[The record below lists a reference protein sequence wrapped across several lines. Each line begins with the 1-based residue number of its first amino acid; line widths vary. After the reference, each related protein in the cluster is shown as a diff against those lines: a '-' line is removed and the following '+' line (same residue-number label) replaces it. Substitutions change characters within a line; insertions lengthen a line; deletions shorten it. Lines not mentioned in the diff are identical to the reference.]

1 MKHPIGFCVQPRE
14 PEAASPIPAAQP
26 ETAAVPSVVRVY
38 FPERGRAYSYY
49 NDRFDLHEGD
59 VVYVSGKLA
68 GLLGR
73 VAAVDYNFRIRLA
86 DYERVIG
93 AADRNVRG
101 TFYVSGSHML
111 TLDHGALPYAQ
122 VRSWFFPPE
131 ADGEFVTGHG
141 PGPTYTLDFLDQV
154 SLPGETAGKG
164 HACYAEGRV
173 IYLSVDGTQ
182 GHAIVQG
189 STPYELTFTYTGGT
203 VSALTCT
210 CYETGLCK
218 HGAALLL
225 QLRETV
231 DFLREEH
238 EEAFAASD
246 RFAAVSKRIFSHFAM
261 DGSAGGCITLT

>member
-14 PEAASPIPAAQP
+14 PEAASPAPAAQP
-26 ETAAVPSVVRVY
+26 EAAAVPSVVRVY
-38 FPERGRAYSYY
+38 FPERDRAYSYY

-68 GLLGR
+68 GLLGH

-93 AADRNVRG
+93 VADRNVRG
-101 TFYVSGSHML
+101 TFYVFGSHML

-131 ADGEFVTGHG
+131 ADGEYAVGHG
-141 PGPTYTLDFLDQV
+141 PGPVYALEQL
-154 SLPGETAGKG
+154 SIPAGVAEKG
-164 HACYAEGRV
+164 HAYYMENRV

-189 STPYELTFTYTGGT
+189 SAPHELTFTYTGGT

-261 DGSAGGCITLT
+261 GGSAGGCITLT

>member
-1 MKHPIGFCVQPRE
+1 MKHPIGFCVQPE
-14 PEAASPIPAAQP
+14 APEAEVHAPAAQP

-38 FPERGRAYSYY
+38 FPERDRAYSYY
-49 NDRFDLHEGD
+49 NDRFDLHAGD

-86 DYERVIG
+86 DYEHVIG

-101 TFYVSGSHML
+101 TFYVFGSHML

-131 ADGEFVTGHG
+131 AEGEFVTGRG
-141 PGPTYTLDFLDQV
+141 PGPTYTLDFLDQMP
-154 SLPGETAGKG
+154 LPGETAGKG

-173 IYLSVDGTQ
+173 VYQSVDGTQ

-189 STPYELTFTYTGGT
+189 AVPHELTFTYTGGT

-261 DGSAGGCITLT
+261 DGSADGCITLT

>member
-1 MKHPIGFCVQPRE
+1 MKHPIGFFVQSKA
-14 PEAASPIPAAQP
+14 PEAASPTPAVQP
-26 ETAAVPSVVRVY
+26 EAAAVPSVVRVY
-38 FPERGRAYSYY
+38 FPERDRACSYY

-68 GLLGR
+68 
-73 VAAVDYNFRIRLA
+73 DYA
-86 DYERVIG
+86 RVIG

-101 TFYVSGSHML
+101 TFYMFGPPML

-141 PGPTYTLDFLDQV
+141 PGPTYTLDFLDQMP
-154 SLPGETAGKG
+154 LPGETAGKG

-173 IYLSVDGTQ
+173 VYLSVDGTQ

-189 STPYELTFTYTGGT
+189 TVPHELTFTYTGGT

>member
-1 MKHPIGFCVQPRE
+1 MKHPIGFCVQSKA
-14 PEAASPIPAAQP
+14 PEAASPTPAVQP

-38 FPERGRAYSYY
+38 FPERDRAYSYY

-68 GLLGR
+68 GLPGH

-101 TFYVSGSHML
+101 TFYVFGSHML

-141 PGPTYTLDFLDQV
+141 PGPTYTLDFLDQMP
-154 SLPGETAGKG
+154 LPGETAGKG
-164 HACYAEGRV
+164 HACY
-173 IYLSVDGTQ
+173 
-182 GHAIVQG
+182 VQG
-189 STPYELTFTYTGGT
+189 SAPHELTFTYTGGT

>member
-1 MKHPIGFCVQPRE
+1 MKHPIGFCVQPKA
-14 PEAASPIPAAQP
+14 PEAASPTPAAQP
-26 ETAAVPSVVRVY
+26 EAAAVPSVVRVY
-38 FPERGRAYSYY
+38 FPERDRAYSYY

-101 TFYVSGSHML
+101 TFYVFGSHML

-141 PGPTYTLDFLDQV
+141 PGPVYALEQL
-154 SLPGETAGKG
+154 SIPAGVAEKG
-164 HACYAEGRV
+164 HAYYMENRV
-173 IYLSVDGTQ
+173 IYLSVDGTA
-182 GHAIVQG
+182 GRAIVSG
-189 STPYELTFTYTGGT
+189 TVPYEITFTYADGS
-203 VSALTCT
+203 VSALTCG

-218 HGAALLL
+218 HGAAVLL
-225 QLRETV
+225 QLRET
-231 DFLREEH
+231 LEKIHEH
-238 EEAFAASD
+238 WPNALAED
-246 RFAAVSKRIFSHFAM
+246 GYFAAVSKSAFSFFTTSSSKPA
-261 DGSAGGCITLT
+261 SITLT

>member
-1 MKHPIGFCVQPRE
+1 MKHPIGFCVQPRA
-14 PEAASPIPAAQP
+14 PEAASPTPAAQP
-26 ETAAVPSVVRVY
+26 EAAAVPSVVRVY
-38 FPERGRAYSYY
+38 FPERDRAYSYY

-93 AADRNVRG
+93 AADQEPCAARFTCSARTCSRSITARCRMRRCAAGFSRRRRTGSLSPATAPDRRTRWTFSIRCPCRRDRRQGTRLLCRG
-101 TFYVSGSHML
+101 AGGLPVGRRHAGAHHRAG
-111 TLDHGALPYAQ
+111 HGAARAHVHL
-122 VRSWFFPPE
+122 
-131 ADGEFVTGHG
+131 H
-141 PGPTYTLDFLDQV
+141 
-154 SLPGETAGKG
+154 
-164 HACYAEGRV
+164 
-173 IYLSVDGTQ
+173 
-182 GHAIVQG
+182 
-189 STPYELTFTYTGGT
+189 GGT

-246 RFAAVSKRIFSHFAM
+246 RFAAVSKHVFSHFAM

>member
-1 MKHPIGFCVQPRE
+1 MKHPIGFCVQSRA
-14 PEAASPIPAAQP
+14 PEAASPTPAAQP
-26 ETAAVPSVVRVY
+26 EAAAVPSVVRVY
-38 FPERGRAYSYY
+38 FPERSRAFSYY

-101 TFYVSGSHML
+101 TFYVFGSHML

-141 PGPTYTLDFLDQV
+141 PGPTYTLDFLDQMP
-154 SLPGETAGKG
+154 LPGETADKG

-173 IYLSVDGTQ
+173 VYLSVDGTQ

-225 QLRETV
+225 QLRET
-231 DFLREEH
+231 LEKIHEH
-238 EEAFAASD
+238 WPDALAED
-246 RFAAVSKRIFSHFAM
+246 GYFAAVSKSAFSFFTTSSSKPA
-261 DGSAGGCITLT
+261 SITLT

>member
-1 MKHPIGFCVQPRE
+1 MQPRA
-14 PEAASPIPAAQP
+14 PEAASPTPAAQP
-26 ETAAVPSVVRVY
+26 EAAAVPSVVRVY
-38 FPERGRAYSYY
+38 FPERDRAYSYY

-101 TFYVSGSHML
+101 TFYVFGTHML
-111 TLDHGALPYAQ
+111 TLGHGALPYAQ
-122 VRSWFFPPE
+122 VRSWFFRRRP
-131 ADGEFVTGHG
+131 DGEFVTGHG
-141 PGPTYTLDFLDQV
+141 PGPDVHAGLSRSDAPARAR
-154 SLPGETAGKG
+154 LPARGRPAMPRGGWSTCRSTA
-164 HACYAEGRV
+164 RR
-173 IYLSVDGTQ
+173 GTPSCRARCP
-182 GHAIVQG
+182 H
-189 STPYELTFTYTGGT
+189 ELTFTYTGGT

>member
-1 MKHPIGFCVQPRE
+1 MKHPIGFCVQSRA
-14 PEAASPIPAAQP
+14 PEAASPTPAAQP
-26 ETAAVPSVVRVY
+26 EAAAVPSVVRVY
-38 FPERGRAYSYY
+38 FPERSRAFSYY

-73 VAAVDYNFRIRLA
+73 V
-86 DYERVIG
+86 IG

-101 TFYVSGSHML
+101 TFYVFGSHML

-141 PGPTYTLDFLDQV
+141 PGPTYTLDFLDQMP
-154 SLPGETAGKG
+154 LPGETAGKG

-173 IYLSVDGTQ
+173 VYLSVDGTQ

-189 STPYELTFTYTGGT
+189 TVPHELTFTYTGGT

-246 RFAAVSKRIFSHFAM
+246 RFAAVSKRVFSHFAM

>member
-1 MKHPIGFCVQPRE
+1 MKHPIGFCVQTKA
-14 PEAASPIPAAQP
+14 PEAASPTPAAQP
-26 ETAAVPSVVRVY
+26 EAAAVPSVVRVY
-38 FPERGRAYSYY
+38 FPERDRAYSYY

-101 TFYVSGSHML
+101 TFYVFGTHML

-131 ADGEFVTGHG
+131 ADGEFCHRAR
-141 PGPTYTLDFLDQV
+141 PGADVHAGLSRSDAPA
-154 SLPGETAGKG
+154 GETAGKG

-173 IYLSVDGTQ
+173 VYLSVDGTQ

-189 STPYELTFTYTGGT
+189 SAPHELTFTYTGGT

-218 HGAALLL
+218 HGMHA
-225 QLRETV
+225 
-231 DFLREEH
+231 H
-238 EEAFAASD
+238 
-246 RFAAVSKRIFSHFAM
+246 
-261 DGSAGGCITLT
+261 CP

>member
-1 MKHPIGFCVQPRE
+1 MKHPIGFCVQPKA
-14 PEAASPIPAAQP
+14 PEAASPTPAAQP
-26 ETAAVPSVVRVY
+26 EAAAVPSVVRVY
-38 FPERGRAYSYY
+38 FPERDRAYSYY
-49 NDRFDLHEGD
+49 NDRFDLHKGD
-59 VVYVSGKLA
+59 FVYVSGKLA

-101 TFYVSGSHML
+101 TFYVFGSHML
-111 TLDHGALPYAQ
+111 TLDHGALPYVQ

-131 ADGEFVTGHG
+131 ADGEYATGHG
-141 PGPTYTLDFLDQV
+141 PGPVYALEQL
-154 SLPGETAGKG
+154 SIPAGVAEKG
-164 HACYAEGRV
+164 RSYYRENRV
-173 IYLSVDGTQ
+173 AYLSVDGTA

-261 DGSAGGCITLT
+261 GGSASACITLT

>member
-1 MKHPIGFCVQPRE
+1 MKHPIGFCVQPKA
-14 PEAASPIPAAQP
+14 PEAASPTPAAQP
-26 ETAAVPSVVRVY
+26 EAAAVPSVVRVY
-38 FPERGRAYSYY
+38 FPERDRAYSYY
-49 NDRFDLHEGD
+49 NDRFDLHAGD
-59 VVYVSGKLA
+59 FVYVSGKLA
-68 GLLGR
+68 GQRGR
-73 VAAVDYNFRIRLA
+73 VTAVDYNFRIRLA

-93 AADRNVRG
+93 VVDTTVRG
-101 TFYVSGSHML
+101 TFYVFGSHML

-131 ADGEFVTGHG
+131 AEGEFVTGHG
-141 PGPTYTLDFLDQV
+141 PGPEYALDALEQTHV
-154 SLPGETAGKG
+154 SSDVAEKG
-164 HACYAEGRV
+164 SAYYAENRV
-173 IYLSVDGTQ
+173 VYLSVDGTQ

>member
-1 MKHPIGFCVQPRE
+1 MKHPIGFCVQSKA
-14 PEAASPIPAAQP
+14 PEAASPTPAVQP
-26 ETAAVPSVVRVY
+26 EAAAVPSVVRVY
-38 FPERGRAYSYY
+38 FPERDRAYSYY
-49 NDRFDLHEGD
+49 NDRFDLDEGD

-101 TFYVSGSHML
+101 TFYVFGSHML

-141 PGPTYTLDFLDQV
+141 PGPTYTLDF
-154 SLPGETAGKG
+154 SIRCPCRARPPARGRPAMPRAG
-164 HACYAEGRV
+164 GRP
-173 IYLSVDGTQ
+173 SVDGTQ

-189 STPYELTFTYTGGT
+189 TVPLSSRSPTRAARSARSRAPVMRQDCASTVLRCCCSCARRSTS
-203 VSALTCT
+203 SARSTRRR
-210 CYETGLCK
+210 
-218 HGAALLL
+218 LL
-225 QLRETV
+225 R
-231 DFLREEH
+231 
-238 EEAFAASD
+238 A
-246 RFAAVSKRIFSHFAM
+246 I
-261 DGSAGGCITLT
+261 GSPP

>member
-1 MKHPIGFCVQPRE
+1 M
-14 PEAASPIPAAQP
+14 
-26 ETAAVPSVVRVY
+26 PSVVRVY
-38 FPERGRAYSYY
+38 FPERDRAYSYY
-49 NDRFDLHEGD
+49 NDRFDLHVGD

-68 GLLGR
+68 GLPGH

-101 TFYVSGSHML
+101 TFYVSGTHML
-111 TLDHGALPYAQ
+111 TLDHGVLPYAQ

-131 ADGEFVTGHG
+131 ADGEYAVGHG
-141 PGPTYTLDFLDQV
+141 PGPTYTLDFLDQL

-164 HACYAEGRV
+164 QACYAEGRV
-173 IYLSVDGTQ
+173 VYLSVDGTQ

-189 STPYELTFTYTGGT
+189 SAPHELTFTYTGGT

-231 DFLREEH
+231 DFLREKH

-246 RFAAVSKRIFSHFAM
+246 RFAAVSKRVFSHFAM
-261 DGSAGGCITLT
+261 DGPVGGCITLT

>member
-14 PEAASPIPAAQP
+14 PEAASPASAAQP

-38 FPERGRAYSYY
+38 FPERDRAFSYY
-49 NDRFDLHEGD
+49 NDRFDLHAGD

-68 GLLGR
+68 GLWGR

-101 TFYVSGSHML
+101 TFYVFGSHML
-111 TLDHGALPYAQ
+111 TLDHDALPYAQ

-131 ADGEFVTGHG
+131 ADGEFVTGRG
-141 PGPTYTLDFLDQV
+141 PGPEYVLDVLAQTHD
-154 SLPGETAGKG
+154 SSDIAEKG
-164 HACYAEGRV
+164 SAYYAENRV
-173 IYLSVDGTQ
+173 VYLSVDGTQ

-189 STPYELTFTYTGGT
+189 AVPHELTFTYTGGT

-261 DGSAGGCITLT
+261 DDSAGGCITLT

>member
-1 MKHPIGFCVQPRE
+1 MKHPIGFLAQASA
-14 PEAASPIPAAQP
+14 PEAAAPAPADPAQA
-26 ETAAVPSVVRVY
+26 AAVPSVVRVY
-38 FPERGRAYSYY
+38 FPERGRAFSYY

-59 VVYVSGKLA
+59 IVYVSGKLA

-101 TFYVSGSHML
+101 TFYVFGTHML
-111 TLDHGALPYAQ
+111 TLERGALPYAQ

-141 PGPTYTLDFLDQV
+141 PRPTYTLDFLDQM
-154 SLPGETAGKG
+154 SLPADAADQG

-173 IYLSVDGTQ
+173 VYLSVDGTQ
-182 GHAIVQG
+182 GHAIVQ
-189 STPYELTFTYTGGT
+189 SSIPYEVTFTYTDGT
-203 VSALTCT
+203 VSALTCG

-218 HGAALLL
+218 HGAAVLL
-225 QLRETV
+225 QLYEAVSFIREAHAET
-231 DFLREEH
+231 
-238 EEAFAASD
+238 FAASD
-246 RFAAVSKRIFSHFAM
+246 RFAAVSKSVFSHFAM
-261 DGSAGGCITLT
+261 DGTAGACITLT

>member
-1 MKHPIGFCVQPRE
+1 MKRPIGFCVQPE
-14 PEAASPIPAAQP
+14 APEAEVHAPAAQP

-38 FPERGRAYSYY
+38 FPERDRAYSYY
-49 NDRFDLHEGD
+49 NDSFDLHKGD
-59 VVYVSGKLA
+59 VVYVSGKLS

-93 AADRNVRG
+93 AADRTVRG
-101 TFYVSGSHML
+101 TFYVFGSHML
-111 TLDHGALPYAQ
+111 TLDHDALPYAQ

-131 ADGEFVTGHG
+131 AEGEFVTGHG
-141 PGPTYTLDFLDQV
+141 LGPTYTLDFLDQMP
-154 SLPGETAGKG
+154 LPGETAGKG

-173 IYLSVDGTQ
+173 VYLSVDGTL

-189 STPYELTFTYTGGT
+189 TVPHELTFTYTGGT

-246 RFAAVSKRIFSHFAM
+246 RFAAVSKSVFSHFAM
-261 DGSAGGCITLT
+261 NASAGGCITLT

>member
-1 MKHPIGFCVQPRE
+1 MKHPIGFCVQSKA
-14 PEAASPIPAAQP
+14 PEAASPTPAAQP
-26 ETAAVPSVVRVY
+26 EAAAVPSVVRVY
-38 FPERGRAYSYY
+38 FPERDRAYSYY

-111 TLDHGALPYAQ
+111 TLDHGALPCAQ

-131 ADGEFVTGHG
+131 AEGEFVVGHG
-141 PGPTYTLDFLDQV
+141 PGPEYALDALEQTHV
-154 SLPGETAGKG
+154 SSDVAEKGGAYYGEN
-164 HACYAEGRV
+164 RV
-173 IYLSVDGTQ
+173 VYLSVDGTQ

-189 STPYELTFTYTGGT
+189 TVPHDLTFTYTGGT

-210 CYETGLCK
+210 CYETGLCQ

-246 RFAAVSKRIFSHFAM
+246 RFAAVSKSVFSHFAM
-261 DGSAGGCITLT
+261 NASAGGCITLT

>member
-1 MKHPIGFCVQPRE
+1 MKHPIGFCVQPRA
-14 PEAASPIPAAQP
+14 PEAASPTPAAQP
-26 ETAAVPSVVRVY
+26 EAAAVPSVVRVY
-38 FPERGRAYSYY
+38 FPERDRAYSYY

-101 TFYVSGSHML
+101 TFYVFGTHML

-141 PGPTYTLDFLDQV
+141 PGPTYTLDFLDQMP
-154 SLPGETAGKG
+154 LPGETAGKG

-173 IYLSVDGTQ
+173 VYLSVDGTQ
-182 GHAIVQG
+182 GH
-189 STPYELTFTYTGGT
+189 
-203 VSALTCT
+203 
-210 CYETGLCK
+210 
-218 HGAALLL
+218 GAA
-225 QLRETV
+225 
-231 DFLREEH
+231 
-238 EEAFAASD
+238 
-246 RFAAVSKRIFSHFAM
+246 
-261 DGSAGGCITLT
+261 

>member
-1 MKHPIGFCVQPRE
+1 MKHPIGFYVQPE
-14 PEAASPIPAAQP
+14 VPEAASPAPAAQT

-38 FPERGRAYSYY
+38 FPERDRAYSYY
-49 NDRFDLHEGD
+49 NDCFDLHAGD
-59 VVYVSGKLA
+59 FVYVSGKLA
-68 GLLGR
+68 GQRGR
-73 VAAVDYNFRIRLA
+73 VMAVDYNFRIRLA
-86 DYERVIG
+86 NYERVIG
-93 AADRNVRG
+93 VVDTTVRG
-101 TFYVSGSHML
+101 TFYVFGSHML

-131 ADGEFVTGHG
+131 AEGEFVTGHG
-141 PGPTYTLDFLDQV
+141 PGPTYTLDFLDQMP
-154 SLPGETAGKG
+154 LPGETAGKG

-173 IYLSVDGTQ
+173 VYLSVDGTQ

-189 STPYELTFTYTGGT
+189 TVPYELTFTYTGGT

-225 QLRETV
+225 QLRETI

-246 RFAAVSKRIFSHFAM
+246 RFAAVSKSVFSHFAM
-261 DGSAGGCITLT
+261 NAGADGCITLT

>member
-1 MKHPIGFCVQPRE
+1 MKHPIGFCVQPE
-14 PEAASPIPAAQP
+14 APEAEVHAPAAQP

-38 FPERGRAYSYY
+38 FPERDRAYSYY
-49 NDRFDLHEGD
+49 NDRFDLHKGD
-59 VVYVSGKLA
+59 FVYVSGKLA

-73 VAAVDYNFRIRLA
+73 VAAIDYNFRIRLA

-101 TFYVSGSHML
+101 TFYVFGSHML
-111 TLDHGALPYAQ
+111 TLDHGALPYVQ

-131 ADGEFVTGHG
+131 AEGEFVTGRG

-173 IYLSVDGTQ
+173 VYLSVDGTQ

-261 DGSAGGCITLT
+261 DGSASGCITLT

>member
-1 MKHPIGFCVQPRE
+1 MP
-14 PEAASPIPAAQP
+14 
-26 ETAAVPSVVRVY
+26 
-38 FPERGRAYSYY
+38 
-49 NDRFDLHEGD
+49 
-59 VVYVSGKLA
+59 
-68 GLLGR
+68 
-73 VAAVDYNFRIRLA
+73 
-86 DYERVIG
+86 
-93 AADRNVRG
+93 
-101 TFYVSGSHML
+101 
-111 TLDHGALPYAQ
+111 
-122 VRSWFFPPE
+122 
-131 ADGEFVTGHG
+131 
-141 PGPTYTLDFLDQV
+141 
-154 SLPGETAGKG
+154 LPGETADKG

-173 IYLSVDGTQ
+173 VYLSVDGTQ

-225 QLRETV
+225 QLRGTV

-261 DGSAGGCITLT
+261 GGSASGCITLT